1 MDLALA
7 WDLFSNLI
15 DAIDAVGGNAALRA
29 RVVQARDR
37 LLPYHVN
44 RGGALQE
51 WVEDFA
57 PSEKD
62 HRHLSFLF
70 GLFPGRQITADTT
83 PELFAAARRGLE
95 MRGDLATGWSLAWKV
110 NCWARLRDGDHAFL
124 ILKQPAD
131 ARRGSEHELS
141 RRRLRQPLRRA
152 SALPDRRQLRRRLWN
167 RRDVA
172 PESRGADRSPA
183 GTSQCLAR
191 GARHWPPRARRVRA
205 GCRVGERRAEDSDR
219 QVGARRRVSRPGGG
233 AVWRVRRA
241 RRMRLRGRTG
251 TRSIECTPSTRQSW
265 PPGRRS
271 RRRSRQAERRS
282 SSTQS
287 PAAHTGS
294 RHKAGLSAPPSLPE
308 AGLKACPT
316 PAISA

>member
-1 MDLALA
+1 MLPDGRRAAISQATSMDLALA

-15 DAIDAVGGNAALRA
+15 DAIDAVKGDTGLRA

-44 RGGALQE
+44 GAGALQE

-124 ILKQPAD
+124 ILKNLLTLVEDRNTSFHGGVYANLFD
-131 ARRGSEHELS
+131 AHPPFQIDGNFGVVSGIVEMLLQSHAGLID
-141 RRRLRQPLRRA
+141 LLP
-152 SALPDRRQLRRRLWN
+152 ALPSAW
-167 RRDVA
+167 
-172 PESRGADRSPA
+172 PA
-183 GTSQCLAR
+183 GRVTGLRAR
-191 GARHWPPRARRVRA
+191 GGFELDVEWANGALKTATVRSRLGGVCRVRA
-205 GCRVGERRAEDSDR
+205 AAPFGVSGGSAHAAQGPNRNPFYRVHAVSAPI
-219 QVGARRRVSRPGGG
+219 VAAGATVAQTQAPGGTVLEFDTVAG
-233 AVWRVRRA
+233 
-241 RRMRLRGRTG
+241 G
-251 TRSIECTPSTRQSW
+251 TYRITT
-265 PPGRRS
+265 
-271 RRRSRQAERRS
+271 
-282 SSTQS
+282 
-287 PAAHTGS
+287 
-294 RHKAGLSAPPSLPE
+294 
-308 AGLKACPT
+308 
-316 PAISA
+316 